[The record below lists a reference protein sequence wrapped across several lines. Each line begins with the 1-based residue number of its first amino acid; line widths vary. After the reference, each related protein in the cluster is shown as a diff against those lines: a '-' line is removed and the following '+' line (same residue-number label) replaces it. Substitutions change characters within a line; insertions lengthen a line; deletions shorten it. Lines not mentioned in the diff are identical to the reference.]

1 MLVFSVTLGDGVGFF
16 CLGTAVILQGPTE
29 ITPRNGF
36 SVRVLGQYRKTAEA
50 VAKHPWNMVD
60 ARAYLRQLCD
70 DNEHQVIKEPPEL
83 IFFNQARSRDTEC
96 TAVSPG
102 LLDWYDY
109 APDVPKRIEIAVP
122 PKPRAKA
129 AAARSAPVRMR
140 LRAKTPEPPPALGCS
155 KCRYAV
161 NGCAVCKARR
171 AKVVAGILKPPVVH
185 ELNQDEAVAASG
197 LNDP

>member
-1 MLVFSVTLGDGVGFF
+1 MQTIKLF
-16 CLGTAVILQGPTE
+16 
-29 ITPRNGF
+29 
-36 SVRVLGQYRKTAEA
+36 
-50 VAKHPWNMVD
+50 VASW
-60 ARAYLRQLCD
+60 
-70 DNEHQVIKEPPEL
+70 
-83 IFFNQARSRDTEC
+83 DTEC

-171 AKVVAGILKPPVVH
+171 AKVVAGILKPLLYMNSTRMRLLPLQVSMTRKVVSY
-185 ELNQDEAVAASG
+185 LA
-197 LNDP
+197 